1 VPLTLVVNNDNSRQ
15 VSLLGVRRVS
25 LAPGIPANHT
35 SPLTSSP
42 SYPIWGEGTKVAEV
56 EHTVPPPSP
65 PSWAEMVRRGTT
77 LPLGQPPSHTPPG
90 PASRY
95 PPPLSAHILQLYKD
109 CVARGIWAKLVFETR
124 EGGEEFIFFCSHQPG
139 ATAATT
145 AARSSHRQGRKK
157 RPPNKRRREQ
167 ARSRREAWIERRN
180 CSSPTNNTAVSVAT
194 AACTAAAGEKIPAA
208 AATTVSEN
216 LSEAA
221 ATAACT
227 AAAGEKIPA
236 TTVAENLSAAEISA
250 AAVGLAAATTATTA
264 ANPVNI
270 TVAADVVIGTTTSVK
285 AVATTAAALRER
297 SKVWAGERR
306 SSARASVFEQR
317 RNSLV
322 SASQES
328 PEKLRGAEDLNES
341 FRIQFEEVDMQ
352 REELICSS
360 CLSTHHDINNPL
372 SIFCV
377 WKVLE

>member
-1 VPLTLVVNNDNSRQ
+1 M
-15 VSLLGVRRVS
+15 LGVRRVS
-25 LAPGIPANHT
+25 LAPCIPANHT

-42 SYPIWGEGTKVAEV
+42 SSPSYPIWGEGSKVAEV

-90 PASRY
+90 PASRH
-95 PPPLSAHILQLYKD
+95 PPPLSAHILQLCKD
-109 CVARGIWAKLVFETR
+109 CVTRGIWAKLVFEKR
-124 EGGEEFIFFCSHQPG
+124 GGGEEYSFFCSPQPG

-145 AARSSHRQGRKK
+145 AAGRSHRQGRKK
-157 RPPNKRRREQ
+157 RPPNKRQRERARR
-167 ARSRREAWIERRN
+167 RREAWIERRN
-180 CSSPTNNTAVSVAT
+180 CSSPSNNTAAT
-194 AACTAAAGEKIPAA
+194 ATCTAAAGEKIPAA

-216 LSEAA
+216 LSAAA
-221 ATAACT
+221 ATTACT
-227 AAAGEKIPA
+227 AAAEEKIPA
-236 TTVAENLSAAEISA
+236 ATTTVAENLSAAKISA

-264 ANPVNI
+264 ATSVNI
-270 TVAADVVIGTTTSVK
+270 TVAADVVIGTTTGVK

-341 FRIQFEEVDMQ
+341 FRIQFEEGDMQ

-360 CLSTHHDINNPL
+360 CLSTHHHINNPL
-372 SIFCV
+372 CIFCG

>member
-1 VPLTLVVNNDNSRQ
+1 M
-15 VSLLGVRRVS
+15 
-25 LAPGIPANHT
+25 
-35 SPLTSSP
+35 
-42 SYPIWGEGTKVAEV
+42 

-124 EGGEEFIFFCSHQPG
+124 GGGEEYSFFCSPQPR

-157 RPPNKRRREQ
+157 RPPNKRRRER
-167 ARSRREAWIERRN
+167 ARRRREAWIERRN
-180 CSSPTNNTAVSVAT
+180 CSSPSSNTAVS
-194 AACTAAAGEKIPAA
+194 
-208 AATTVSEN
+208 
-216 LSEAA
+216 A

-227 AAAGEKIPA
+227 AAAGDKIPAAA
-236 TTVAENLSAAEISA
+236 TTVAEKLSAVEISA
-250 AAVGLAAATTATTA
+250 AATTAAAAPDSTAVARMPATAPATTA
-264 ANPVNI
+264 ATSVDI
-270 TVAADVVIGTTTSVK
+270 TAAADVRLGTTTGVK

-297 SKVWAGERR
+297 GEVRAGERR
-306 SSARASVFEQR
+306 SSARASVFEHR

-328 PEKLRGAEDLNES
+328 PEKLRGAEDLSES
-341 FRIQFEEVDMQ
+341 FRIQFEEEEMQ

-372 SIFCV
+372 CIFCG

>member
-1 VPLTLVVNNDNSRQ
+1 MQ

-124 EGGEEFIFFCSHQPG
+124 GGGEEYCFFCSPQPG

-157 RPPNKRRREQ
+157 RPPNKRRRER
-167 ARSRREAWIERRN
+167 ARRRREAWIERRN
-180 CSSPTNNTAVSVAT
+180 CSSPSNNTAVSAAT

-208 AATTVSEN
+208 D
-216 LSEAA
+216 
-221 ATAACT
+221 
-227 AAAGEKIPA
+227 

-250 AAVGLAAATTATTA
+250 AAVGLAAATTAATS
-264 ANPVNI
+264 VNI
-270 TVAADVVIGTTTSVK
+270 TVAADVGIGTTGVK

-341 FRIQFEEVDMQ
+341 FRFQFEEGDMQ

-360 CLSTHHDINNPL
+360 CLSTHHDMNNPL
-372 SIFCV
+372 CIFCG